1 MNATESMLIHLW
13 LGRRSGAAGNSSV
26 EVAPDGDATFRLH
39 GHPIVRVRTDK
50 GGMRR
55 VEFTFAGWPTAVTR
69 RRINGI
75 LGGLGLPHAVSV
87 YQKDRAQFARW
98 GFPGEPGVVAIESLH
113 EWYLAGTL
121 PNGIDR

>member
-1 MNATESMLIHLW
+1 MNVTETKLVNLW
-13 LGRRSGAAGNSSV
+13 LARRSGAVGNSSV

-39 GHPIVRVRTDK
+39 GHPIVRVRTDE
-50 GGMRR
+50 GGRRR
-55 VEFTFAGWPTAVTR
+55 VEFTFAGWPTPTTR

-75 LGGLGLPHAVSV
+75 LGGLGLPHAVRV

-98 GFPGEPGVVAIESLH
+98 AFPLGAVPIESLH

>member
-1 MNATESMLIHLW
+1 VNVTETKLVNLW
-13 LGRRSGAAGNSSV
+13 LARRSGAVGNSSV

-39 GHPIVRVRTDK
+39 GHPIVRVRTED
-50 GGMRR
+50 GARM
-55 VEFTFAGWPTAVTR
+55 VEFTFAGWPTSTTR

-75 LGGLGLPHAVSV
+75 LGGIGLPHPVRV
-87 YQKDRAQFARW
+87 YQKDRAQFARYA
-98 GFPGEPGVVAIESLH
+98 FPMYTSVGSIDSLH